1 MNKKMKTKYVIYDW
15 AGNEMF
21 NGKSFKTFED
31 GWDYLYLLFPGNDE
45 DDQEEELGEFQV
57 LAVER

>member
-1 MNKKMKTKYVIYDW
+1 MKTKFVIYDW

-31 GWDYLYLLFPGNDE
+31 GWDYLYELFPGTDD

-57 LAVER
+57 LQVN

>member
-1 MNKKMKTKYVIYDW
+1 MKIKYVIYDW

-31 GWDYLYLLFPGNDE
+31 AWDYLYEVFPDEE
-45 DDQEEELGEFQV
+45 DDFYGEYQV
-57 LAVER
+57 LDKPAK